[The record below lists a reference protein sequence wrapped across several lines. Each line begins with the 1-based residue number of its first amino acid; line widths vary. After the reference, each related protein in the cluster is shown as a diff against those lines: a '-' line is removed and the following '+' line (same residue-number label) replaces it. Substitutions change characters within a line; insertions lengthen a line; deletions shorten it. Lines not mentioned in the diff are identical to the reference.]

1 MLKLGIAVANEG
13 LASWITKRLT
23 KDKVLDTK
31 DCSSADLNTIE
42 YISKHCDLML
52 IDKNMIEN
60 PRGFCP
66 LKKPSD
72 IIDFR
77 SQLYQLGFS
86 HSQGTDLLAEVI
98 YDCYKNRS
106 KKFVLKKSYEKLAI
120 KYSTQPESIKW
131 SVMSSYRY
139 VQSTSDVLDKFTGL
153 KEFVWWMVSSS
164 SY

>member
-13 LASWITKRLT
+13 LASLVTRHLT
-23 KDKVLDTK
+23 KDKMFDIK
-31 DCSSADLNTIE
+31 NYSSSEMTAINN
-42 YISKHCDLML
+42 ISKQCDLML
-52 IDKNMIEN
+52 IDNNIVKN

-66 LKKPSD
+66 LKKPSCISD
-72 IIDFR
+72 SR
-77 SQLYQLGFS
+77 SRLYQLGFS

-153 KEFVWWMVSSS
+153 KEFVWWMVE
-164 SY
+164 

>member
-1 MLKLGIAVANEG
+1 MLKLGVASANEG
-13 LASWITKRLT
+13 LATWITKRLT
-23 KDKVLDTK
+23 KDKMLDISN
-31 DCSSADLNTIE
+31 CSPSDLNVIE
-42 YISKHCDLML
+42 YLSKHYDLKL
-52 IDKNMIEN
+52 IEKNVNEK

-106 KKFVLKKSYEKLAI
+106 KKFVLKKSYEKLAK

-131 SVMSSYRY
+131 SVMSSYRN
-139 VQSTSDVLDKFTGL
+139 VQSTSDVLDKFTGM
-153 KEFVWWMVSSS
+153 KEFVWWMVNA
-164 SY
+164 